1 MVTTFF
7 QDLRYALRML
17 GKSPGFTAVA
27 VLTLALGM
35 GANSAI
41 FSVINGVLLKPLPY
55 HEPQQLVTVWGRFTG
70 IGLPNERN
78 WFSVPEFHDLQELS
92 RSLSGVAAMT
102 DASFNITAGGIP
114 ERVEGA
120 AVSPTLFTMLG
131 INAVAGRVF
140 LAEEAQPG
148 QDQVILLGHGLWQ
161 RRFGSDPNVVG
172 RTLVVNGRPMK
183 VVGVL
188 PAGFAYP
195 LNAEMWQPLAFT
207 AEDLNPNNRGNH
219 GYLVL
224 ARIKPEL
231 TLEQARA
238 DMQGVSKTIIERNL
252 NYPYGKFNFALVLV
266 PLLEDTVGDAK
277 TALWVLT
284 GAVGFVL
291 LIACV
296 NVASL
301 LLARASAREREIAI
315 RTALGA
321 GRAQIVR
328 QLLTES
334 VVLAILGGVTGLLLA
349 PIALHG
355 IIQLGAVALPRV
367 SEVRIDAR
375 VLFFTMGITLGTG
388 ILFGLAPALQ
398 ASRRT
403 PFEDLKEGGR
413 SGTPSSASN
422 RARRVLVVSEVAFS
436 VILLV
441 GAGLLMRSFLRVLGV
456 DAGFHADRILTMRV
470 SLPQEKYSKP
480 EQVRTF
486 YAEVLRRIGRLP
498 GVEAAGAA
506 AALPL
511 SGLGGS
517 GTTTVDTQD
526 VPPDQTTPETD
537 WRPVTPGYFQAM
549 EIPLIRG
556 RYFEEYDSETSAP
569 VAIVDDTFARAY
581 WPNEDPV
588 GKRVK
593 LGGRQS
599 TAPWMTIAGVVGHV
613 HYRALEAPSRVQL
626 YWPEAQRPYNTMSL
640 AVRTTHEPLTLGL
653 AVEKEILAVDA
664 DQPVYQVRSMQQ
676 LKSEWVS
683 QRFLALLLVALFAD
697 VALVLA
703 AVGIYGVMAH
713 SVALRTHEIGI
724 RMTLGASRTDVLRM
738 ILAQGAG
745 LTAVGL
751 SIGVLGAIALTRL
764 MKSLLYSVSA
774 TDPLTFLGVA
784 LLLVGIALLACYIP
798 ARRATRVDPLVAL
811 RYE

>member
-1 MVTTFF
+1 
-7 QDLRYALRML
+7 
-17 GKSPGFTAVA
+17 
-27 VLTLALGM
+27 
-35 GANSAI
+35 
-41 FSVINGVLLKPLPY
+41 
-55 HEPQQLVTVWGRFTG
+55 
-70 IGLPNERN
+70 
-78 WFSVPEFHDLQELS
+78 
-92 RSLSGVAAMT
+92 
-102 DASFNITAGGIP
+102 
-114 ERVEGA
+114 
-120 AVSPTLFTMLG
+120 
-131 INAVAGRVF
+131 
-140 LAEEAQPG
+140 
-148 QDQVILLGHGLWQ
+148 
-161 RRFGSDPNVVG
+161 
-172 RTLVVNGRPMK
+172 
-183 VVGVL
+183 
-188 PAGFAYP
+188 
-195 LNAEMWQPLAFT
+195 
-207 AEDLNPNNRGNH
+207 
-219 GYLVL
+219 
-224 ARIKPEL
+224 
-231 TLEQARA
+231 
-238 DMQGVSKTIIERNL
+238 
-252 NYPYGKFNFALVLV
+252 PYGKFNFALVLV

-422 RARRVLVVSEVAFS
+422 RARRALVVSEVAFS

-486 YAEVLRRIGRLP
+486 YAEVLRRIARLP
-498 GVEAAGAA
+498 GVEAAGAT

-526 VPPDQTTPETD
+526 V
-537 WRPVTPGYFQAM
+537 
-549 EIPLIRG
+549 
-556 RYFEEYDSETSAP
+556 
-569 VAIVDDTFARAY
+569 
-581 WPNEDPV
+581 
-588 GKRVK
+588 
-593 LGGRQS
+593 
-599 TAPWMTIAGVVGHV
+599 
-613 HYRALEAPSRVQL
+613 
-626 YWPEAQRPYNTMSL
+626 
-640 AVRTTHEPLTLGL
+640 
-653 AVEKEILAVDA
+653 
-664 DQPVYQVRSMQQ
+664 
-676 LKSEWVS
+676 
-683 QRFLALLLVALFAD
+683 
-697 VALVLA
+697 
-703 AVGIYGVMAH
+703 
-713 SVALRTHEIGI
+713 
-724 RMTLGASRTDVLRM
+724 
-738 ILAQGAG
+738 
-745 LTAVGL
+745 
-751 SIGVLGAIALTRL
+751 
-764 MKSLLYSVSA
+764 
-774 TDPLTFLGVA
+774 
-784 LLLVGIALLACYIP
+784 
-798 ARRATRVDPLVAL
+798 
-811 RYE
+811 

>member
-1 MVTTFF
+1 MATAFF

-231 TLEQARA
+231 TREQDRA
-238 DMQGVSKTIIERNL
+238 DKQGVNKTIIERNL
-252 NYPYGKFNFALVLV
+252 NYPYRKFKFALVLV

-301 LLARASAREREIAI
+301 LLA
-315 RTALGA
+315 
-321 GRAQIVR
+321 
-328 QLLTES
+328 
-334 VVLAILGGVTGLLLA
+334 
-349 PIALHG
+349 
-355 IIQLGAVALPRV
+355 RV

-526 VPPDQTTPETD
+526 VPPDQTTPEAD

-640 AVRTTHEPLTLGL
+640 AVRTTREPLALGL

-738 ILAQGAG
+738 ILAQGAS

-751 SIGVLGAIALTRL
+751 GIGVLGAIALTRL
-764 MKSLLYSVSA
+764 MKSMLYSVRV
-774 TDPLTFLGVA
+774 TDPLTFLGVT
-784 LLLVGIALLACYIP
+784 LLLVSIALLACYIP
-798 ARRATRVDPLVAL
+798 ARRATSVDPLVAL

>member
-1 MVTTFF
+1 MSTLV
-7 QDLRYALRML
+7 QDLRYAFRML
-17 GKSPGFTAVA
+17 AKSPGFTAVA
-27 VLTLALGM
+27 ILTLAIGV

-55 HEPQQLVTVWGRFTG
+55 PAPQQLVTVWGRFTG
-70 IGLPNERN
+70 IGLPNDRN
-78 WFSVPEFHDLQELS
+78 WFSVPEFHDLQELN
-92 RSLSGVAAMT
+92 RSFSEAAAMT
-102 DASFNITAGGIP
+102 DASFNITAGGSP

-120 AVSPTLFTMLG
+120 AVSPSLFTLLG

-140 LAEEAQPG
+140 LPEEAQPG
-148 QDQVILLGHGLWQ
+148 RDQVVLLGHGLWE
-161 RRFGSDPNVVG
+161 RRFGGDPSVVG
-172 RTLVVNGRPMK
+172 RTLVVNGNPTK

-195 LNAEMWQPLAFT
+195 ENAEMWQPLAFT
-207 AEDLNPNNRGNH
+207 ADDLNPNNRGNH

-231 TLEQARA
+231 TVEQARV
-238 DMQGVSKTIIERNL
+238 DMQLVSKAIIERNL
-252 NYPYGKFNFALVLV
+252 SYPYQRFNFALVLV
-266 PLLEDTVGDAK
+266 PLLEDTVGDVK

-321 GRAQIVR
+321 GRAQILR

-334 VVLAILGGVTGLLLA
+334 ILLAILGGATGLLLA
-349 PIALHG
+349 PMALHG
-355 IIQLGAVALPRV
+355 ILQLGSVTLPRV

-375 VLFFTMGITLGTG
+375 VLLFTMGITLGTG

-413 SGTPSSASN
+413 GGTPSGASN
-422 RARRVLVVSEVAFS
+422 RARRVLVVSEVALS
-436 VILLV
+436 VVLLV

-456 DAGFHADRILTMRV
+456 DPGFHADRILTMRV

-480 EQVRTF
+480 EQVRAF
-486 YAEVLRRIGRLP
+486 YAEATRRIERLP
-498 GVEAAGAA
+498 GVKAAGAT

-526 VPPDQTTPETD
+526 VPADQTTPETD

-549 EIPLIRG
+549 GIPLVRG
-556 RYFEEYDSETSAP
+556 RYFGDSDSETSAP
-569 VAIVDDTFARAY
+569 VAIVDDTFARTY

-593 LGGRQS
+593 RGGRQS

-640 AVRTTHEPLTLGL
+640 AIRTEQEPLTLAL
-653 AVEKEILAVDA
+653 AVEQEIRAIDP

-683 QRFLALLLVALFAD
+683 RRFLALLLVALFAG

-713 SVALRTHEIGI
+713 TVTLRVHEIGI
-724 RMTLGASRTDVLRM
+724 RMTLGASHTEVLRM

-745 LTAVGL
+745 LTGVGL
-751 SIGVLGAIALTRL
+751 CIGVFAAIALTRL
-764 MKSLLYSVSA
+764 MKSLLYGTSA
-774 TDPLTFLGVA
+774 TDPLTFLGVVFVLA
-784 LLLVGIALLACYIP
+784 SIALLACYIP